1 MSENVSKPHSFQC
14 TLQPLISDVSC
25 FYDMLNSY
33 RCIFLQ
39 LDRFWCWLKS
49 TLVFIWKC
57 LVSYDFS
64 FSWSQSW
71 LKCLTTGQQAMGT
84 VMGLTDRWLVCLN
97 TLSKVAHVS
106 KRPRNASVT
115 LYFLLS
121 FFFFL
126 CLFENWLTF
135 YQCEILQTFFKYMYV
150 SRESGQ
156 LFLSGKVFLLYFI
169 CEHFA
174 ISPSKTE
181 GICIIY
187 FLLLKSILQGLLKY
201 KWRWEGNYIEKL
213 EVYGGVMLQ
222 EIPCST

>member
-57 LVSYDFS
+57 PVSYDFS
-64 FSWSQSW
+64 FSWCQSW

-84 VMGLTDRWLVCLN
+84 VMGLTDRRLVCLN

-115 LYFLLS
+115 LYLLLS
-121 FFFFL
+121 FFFL

-135 YQCEILQTFFKYMYV
+135 YQWSIDSSNILQVYACITGVRTAV
-150 SRESGQ
+150 S
-156 LFLSGKVFLLYFI
+156 FW
-169 CEHFA
+169 
-174 ISPSKTE
+174 
-181 GICIIY
+181 
-187 FLLLKSILQGLLKY
+187 KSIP
-201 KWRWEGNYIEKL
+201 
-213 EVYGGVMLQ
+213 VVF
-222 EIPCST
+222 

>member
-57 LVSYDFS
+57 PVSYDFS

-84 VMGLTDRWLVCLN
+84 VMGLTDRRLVCLN
-97 TLSKVAHVS
+97 TLSKVAHGS

-115 LYFLLS
+115 LYLLLS
-121 FFFFL
+121 FFFSVSLWKLTHFL
-126 CLFENWLTF
+126 SMINW
-135 YQCEILQTFFKYMYV
+135 FFKHSSSICMYHR
-150 SRESGQ
+150 SQDSCF
-156 LFLSGKVFLLYFI
+156 FLEKYSCCILAVNILLY
-169 CEHFA
+169 H
-174 ISPSKTE
+174 
-181 GICIIY
+181 
-187 FLLLKSILQGLLKY
+187 LQK
-201 KWRWEGNYIEKL
+201 
-213 EVYGGVMLQ
+213 
-222 EIPCST
+222 